1 VSFDDPGKGAN
12 GETKVF
18 AQGLADSSMTMI
30 GSVTIRPGL
39 GGAVLLGTIA
49 HEGSHLSSGRAFVD
63 TMKYD
68 KDTGE
73 MSYDLS
79 KNLTV
84 YDLEIEA
91 FRLTHAAHVRWGKP
105 ARAYRGTVTAAS
117 WGNSRIGTKEAEMLN
132 RRAVAMFLI
141 PGIFAAAFPGL
152 AETSSKTTSPFP
164 VVKESALLSSYPR
177 KALNAHV
184 DGDVAVE
191 VTVGKGKVIAAK
203 VLSGDRLLSEET
215 VDNIKTWTFDP
226 TAEATFI
233 TTFSYRFEDL
243 PSITASIRV
252 HTELPVRVEVIAPH
266 RIW

>member
-1 VSFDDPGKGAN
+1 LLDSGNSHLVAAAEAYGNPNEDNGVTVSFDDPGKGAN

-105 ARAYRGTVTAAS
+105 GESIS
-117 WGNSRIGTKEAEMLN
+117 WNCNGCVLGQ
-132 RRAVAMFLI
+132 
-141 PGIFAAAFPGL
+141 FPDW
-152 AETSSKTTSPFP
+152 
-164 VVKESALLSSYPR
+164 
-177 KALNAHV
+177 N
-184 DGDVAVE
+184 
-191 VTVGKGKVIAAK
+191 
-203 VLSGDRLLSEET
+203 
-215 VDNIKTWTFDP
+215 
-226 TAEATFI
+226 
-233 TTFSYRFEDL
+233 
-243 PSITASIRV
+243 
-252 HTELPVRVEVIAPH
+252 
-266 RIW
+266 